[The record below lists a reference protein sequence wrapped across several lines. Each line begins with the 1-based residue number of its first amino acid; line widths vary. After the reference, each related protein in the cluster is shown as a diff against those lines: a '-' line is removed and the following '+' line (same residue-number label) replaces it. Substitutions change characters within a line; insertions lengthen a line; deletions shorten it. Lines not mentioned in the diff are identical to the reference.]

1 MFTIGRTYYKF
12 LFKLRLISVTIEIG
26 PPLFPGEIISLAHA
40 IYFELL
46 QLRLIANVHQRVQR
60 GELTER
66 GLARGTGIS
75 QPHLHNM
82 LKGVRVLSPP
92 MADLLLRH
100 LHMTVLDLLDTD
112 ELTVRYPGGRAG

>member
-1 MFTIGRTYYKF
+1 M
-12 LFKLRLISVTIEIG
+12 
-26 PPLFPGEIISLAHA
+26 
-40 IYFELL
+40 YFELL
-46 QLRLIANVHQRVQR
+46 QLRLIANVRRRVQH

-66 GLARGTGIS
+66 GLARATGIS

-112 ELTVRYPGGRAG
+112 EFTARHPGGRDW